1 MDSDSDLAQLC
12 ATFSASPFI
21 MAFAQVRAT
30 PTCLLCITMCHDTAH
45 RAAYAH
51 VGTTQ
56 LSLHHRAQ
64 CAASLGSS
72 GSREPSWLIHQY
84 VLQVLSSR
92 TDLAPL
98 ALQHICTSRS
108 SSTSLTSHGWC
119 SLLPLPCQPQE
130 AAGSSAAAMGT
141 QAQVGGT
148 GGLLQHQASPGMP
161 VQAFLQADERFQAL
175 CR

>member
-1 MDSDSDLAQLC
+1 M
-12 ATFSASPFI
+12 
-21 MAFAQVRAT
+21 
-30 PTCLLCITMCHDTAH
+30 PTLVQHNCPC
-45 RAAYAH
+45 
-51 VGTTQ
+51 TT
-56 LSLHHRAQ
+56 
-64 CAASLGSS
+64 G
-72 GSREPSWLIHQY
+72 PSVLPYWGLQDPWLIHQY

-148 GGLLQHQASPGMP
+148 GGLLQHQATPGMP
-161 VQAFLQADERFQAL
+161 AQACLQADERFQAL